1 MKKTLYKSGFTL
13 IELLVVIAIIGILT
27 GIVMSNFT
35 SAKSKARDAKR
46 ISDISQIQLALEQA
60 FDKCNAYP
68 ANITNKDDIIVIDSI
83 GTVCKS
89 SDNTITYSL
98 GYFISNPPTDF
109 GTPYLYYVSSGSA
122 PYTDYVLK
130 ASLENY
136 NTALIDD
143 VDGTPSGISMNG
155 DTCGVSGNPEA
166 SVGNPARYYY
176 CIQPK

>member
-13 IELLVVIAIIGILT
+13 IELLVVVAIIGILT

-46 ISDISQIQLALEQA
+46 ISDISNIQLALEQV

-68 ANITNKDDIIVIDSI
+68 TNIMSLTDTIIVDAI
-83 GTVCKS
+83 GTPCKS
-89 SDNTITYSL
+89 ADGSITYTL
-98 GYFISNPPTDF
+98 GYFMSVIPTDF
-109 GTPYLYYVSSGSA
+109 GTSYLYYVSSGSA
-122 PYTDYVLK
+122 PYIDYVLK

-143 VDGTPSGISMNG
+143 VDGSPSGISMNG
-155 DTCGVSGNPEA
+155 DTCGTGTPETA
-166 SVGNPARYYY
+166 AGNPARYYY